1 MSETSRH
8 YCLLNSAISRSKGE
22 LYAFSHKI
30 FDIFLVQKK
39 YAYTNT
45 HLGSQAT
52 LYIFYKNL
60 IRKQTLF

>member
-22 LYAFSHKI
+22 LHAFSHKI

-52 LYIFYKNL
+52 LYTFYKKL
-60 IRKQTLF
+60 IWKQTLF